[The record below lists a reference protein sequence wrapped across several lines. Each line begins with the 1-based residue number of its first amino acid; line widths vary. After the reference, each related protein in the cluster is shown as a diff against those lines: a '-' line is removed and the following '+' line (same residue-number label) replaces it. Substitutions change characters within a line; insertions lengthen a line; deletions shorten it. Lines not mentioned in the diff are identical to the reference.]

1 MHEDRFTK
9 DVPHRERAFGLLAG
23 HGPGEVQ
30 REGCGHRVGDDLL
43 PTVVTDEDCRAAW
56 LLAWSDV
63 QRCLHCPGLHLAHDQ
78 FHSSELAKH
87 HALEH
92 EPSS

>member
-1 MHEDRFTK
+1 MKIGSPRMLRTGSERLVCWRDTGPMRFNAK
-9 DVPHRERAFGLLAG
+9 DVVTELATICGPPSSRTKTAELLG
-23 HGPGEVQ
+23 SKHGP
-30 REGCGHRVGDDLL
+30 
-43 PTVVTDEDCRAAW
+43 
-56 LLAWSDV
+56 SV

-78 FHSSELAKH
+78 FHRFELAKH